1 MRRLGTLIVGIGMG
15 ILVGIALPVLFVW
28 RVIYAMQKVMS
39 LPQNGTRVM
48 ATVTQIKT
56 HNTWTITYENN
67 KIRRDVPRPLHQLFA
82 RWEDPL
88 TGKVYIFKSVV
99 KDPEKFPVG
108 SGVAF
113 LIDPAHPRWHCI
125 ENMQDTGYRRFE
137 A

>member
-1 MRRLGTLIVGIGMG
+1 MG

-28 RVIYAMQKVMS
+28 RVIYAMRKVMGLS
-39 LPQNGTRVM
+39 HNGARVM

-56 HNTWTITYENN
+56 RDTWTVTYENN
-67 KIRRDVPRPLHQLFA
+67 KIRRDALRPLHQLFA

-108 SGVAF
+108 SSVAF
-113 LIDPAHPRWHCI
+113 LIDPAHPRWHRM
-125 ENMQDTGYRRFE
+125 ENMQDIGNRRFE
-137 A
+137 E

>member
-1 MRRLGTLIVGIGMG
+1 MKRIGTLIVGMGMG

-28 RVIYAMQKVMS
+28 RVIYAMRKVMGLS
-39 LPQNGTRVM
+39 QNGVRVM

-56 HNTWTITYENN
+56 RDTWTVTYENN
-67 KIRRDVPRPLHQLFA
+67 KIRRDASRPLHQLFA

-88 TGKVYIFKSVV
+88 TGKVYIFKSVI

-108 SGVAF
+108 SNVTF
-113 LIDPAHPRWHCI
+113 LIDPGHPRWHRI
-125 ENMQDTGYRRFE
+125 ENMQETGYRRFE

>member
-28 RVIYAMQKVMS
+28 RVIYAMRKVMGLS
-39 LPQNGTRVM
+39 HNGARVM

-56 HNTWTITYENN
+56 RDTWTVTYENN
-67 KIRRDVPRPLHQLFA
+67 KIRRDALRPLHQLFA

-108 SGVAF
+108 SSVAF
-113 LIDPAHPRWHCI
+113 LIDPAHPRWHRM
-125 ENMQDTGYRRFE
+125 ENMQDIGNRRFE
-137 A
+137 E